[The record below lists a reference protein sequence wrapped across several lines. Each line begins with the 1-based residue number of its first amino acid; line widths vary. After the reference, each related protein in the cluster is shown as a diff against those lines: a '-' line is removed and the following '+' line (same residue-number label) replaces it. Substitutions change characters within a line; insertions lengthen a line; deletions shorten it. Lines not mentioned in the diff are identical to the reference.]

1 MDKERYIFEKF
12 RSKLNGDDCAVIGE
26 RAYCKDLFVEGVH
39 FRHGWLSLREIG
51 AKAMLVNISDMIATN
66 ARAKYALLGL
76 ALPREIGTREIDEL
90 CAGVSETAREWGIR
104 IIGGDTIGSDR
115 IALSVSLIGK
125 CKRPVFRSGA
135 RVGDLIAHTGE
146 LGSVGRD
153 LAVLL
158 RDEISPAS
166 SQMQNRND
174 KISSL
179 QDPSDEVRSPG
190 DKISPALAE
199 LQSLDAETST
209 QNFAVQEG
217 SGFDGLGGSDGV
229 GIFDGKISARYG
241 GELTVQGFSN
251 GISAQGSGGKILA
264 PSTECGIST
273 QSLGNGIFMQSFE
286 GGNSARN
293 SDACALRR
301 ASQSFVAQNQDGEF
315 FAKNFATQNLDTG
328 NSTGNFVAQNL
339 GAGNFTTQNLG
350 TENSAENFTT
360 QDSASCNSTGNFV
373 APATKF
379 SEGRVAVEP
388 VVKAGEQNFIAS
400 IAAKSS
406 GENFTEAPVMKLAAE
421 NSARLTT
428 ENSVEQSISK
438 SAAENSVTP
447 LDMKFAEGISVQ
459 TAVKFAEEK
468 STCEIRGAL
477 AAGNFDS
484 DAECAKSAAENS
496 SAETSCVD
504 FERGN
509 STAASEGAQDLR
521 QNFAAKLPVQ
531 GSEQRNPASE
541 ILKCENAAAETIA
554 LKDDMSESLALENSA
569 PKKEPSVKFAPRN
582 PVLKN
587 SAPQTDALANFVL
600 QNDTSAA
607 NSMFK
612 NTASASSA
620 SQNLVPRND
629 LSASAAV
636 ENSTP
641 KSPVASVL
649 QNFTCENSAIQ
660 NAAQQE
666 GMSASLELQNSAL
679 RNSEPQNFMSQ
690 NSTAQNPTCENS
702 APQSPVCEGSVF
714 DLREDLRAQISKNSR
729 FVRPVLR
736 DKFFYKAAK
745 LISAAMDISDGLAQD
760 LPRLLEASGVG
771 ARWIA
776 RPSEA
781 ALQSGEEYEILF
793 SFAPKFLPKIYAIAA
808 KTGVSINIIAEV
820 CPRTP
825 QSSMEFHDSS
835 HHFVP

>member
-1 MDKERYIFEKF
+1 MDKERYIFDKF

-39 FRHGWLSLREIG
+39 FRRGWLSLREIG

-90 CAGVSETAREWGIR
+90 CEGVSETAREWGIR

-158 RDEISPAS
+158 RDEILPAS

-179 QDPSDEVRSPG
+179 QGSSDEVRSLG
-190 DKISPALAE
+190 DKISPAYVKP
-199 LQSLDAETST
+199 QRLDAENSA
-209 QNFAVQEG
+209 QNFAAQEG
-217 SGFDGLGGSDGV
+217 GGCVGLGGPDGFGIV
-229 GIFDGKISARYG
+229 GREISARSG
-241 GELTVQGFSN
+241 GELTVQSFGN
-251 GISAQGSGGKILA
+251 GISAQGSGGKIPA
-264 PSTECGIST
+264 PSTECEIST
-273 QSLGNGIFMQSFE
+273 QSFDSGSF
-286 GGNSARN
+286 ARN
-293 SDACALRR
+293 LDTCTSRGTAR
-301 ASQSFVAQNQDGEF
+301 S
-315 FAKNFATQNLDTG
+315 FATQNRDAAFLRK
-328 NSTGNFVAQNL
+328 
-339 GAGNFTTQNLG
+339 NFTLQYLDA
-350 TENSAENFTT
+350 ENSAENFTT
-360 QDSASCNSTGNFV
+360 QDFASGNSTGNFT

-379 SEGRVAVEP
+379 SEDRAAAEP
-388 VVKAGEQNFIAS
+388 VVKAGEQNFIAPL
-400 IAAKSS
+400 AAKCG

-421 NSARLTT
+421 NST
-428 ENSVEQSISK
+428 EPPISK
-438 SAAENSVTP
+438 PAAENSAAP
-447 LDMKFAEGISVQ
+447 LDMKFAEGISAQ
-459 TAVKFAEEK
+459 TAVKFDEEK

-477 AAGNFDS
+477 AARNFDS
-484 DAECAKSAAENS
+484 DAECAKSAVGNS

-521 QNFAAKLPVQ
+521 QNFALKLPVQ
-531 GSEQRNPASE
+531 GSAQRSRASE
-541 ILKCENAAAETIA
+541 ILKYENAAAEVLA
-554 LKDDMSESLALENSA
+554 LKDDMSESLASA
-569 PKKEPSVKFAPRN
+569 NFIPEKEPSVKLAPE
-582 PVLKN
+582 N
-587 SAPQTDALANFVL
+587 SALENSMPQTGALANSAL
-600 QNDTSAA
+600 QNDTSVT

-612 NTASASSA
+612 NTASASPA

-629 LSASAAV
+629 LSASSAI
-636 ENSTP
+636 ENFAP
-641 KSPVASVL
+641 KSPVAPAF
-649 QNFTCENSAIQ
+649 QNFTCETSALQ
-660 NAAQQE
+660 SAAQE
-666 GMSASLELQNSAL
+666 GDMSASPELQNSAL

-690 NSTAQNPTCENS
+690 
-702 APQSPVCEGSVF
+702 SPVCEGLVF

-729 FVRPVLR
+729 FVRPILR

-745 LISAAMDISDGLAQD
+745 FISAAMDISDGLAQD

-825 QSSMEFHDSS
+825 QSSMEFRGSS
-835 HHFVP
+835 HHFEP

>member
-1 MDKERYIFEKF
+1 MDQERYIFEKF
-12 RSKLNGDDCAVIGE
+12 RSKFSGDDCAVIGE

-39 FRHGWLSLREIG
+39 FRRGWLSLREIG

-158 RDEISPAS
+158 RYEISPAS
-166 SQMQNRND
+166 SQTQNRND

-190 DKISPALAE
+190 DKISPARAE
-199 LQSLDAETST
+199 PQSLDAETSA
-209 QNFAVQEG
+209 QNFAAQEVG
-217 SGFDGLGGSDGV
+217 CLNGLSGSDASSDFG
-229 GIFDGKISARYG
+229 GRIS
-241 GELTVQGFSN
+241 V
-251 GISAQGSGGKILA
+251 
-264 PSTECGIST
+264 PSPDD
-273 QSLGNGIFMQSFE
+273 
-286 GGNSARN
+286 GNSARN
-293 SDACALRR
+293 SDAAALHS
-301 ASQSFVAQNQDGEF
+301 ASQSFAAQNSDTRASHDGLQGST
-315 FAKNFATQNLDTG
+315 AKNRDAEFA
-328 NSTGNFVAQNL
+328 AR
-339 GAGNFTTQNLG
+339 
-350 TENSAENFTT
+350 NSAENFIV
-360 QDSASCNSTGNFV
+360 QNSDARNFTENFT

-379 SEGRVAVEP
+379 GESRAAAEP
-388 VVKAGEQNFIAS
+388 AAKASEQNFIAPF
-400 IAAKSS
+400 AAKCG
-406 GENFTEAPVMKLAAE
+406 GENFTEAPAMKLAAE

-428 ENSVEQSISK
+428 ENSAEQSIPK
-438 SAAENSVTP
+438 PVAENSATP
-447 LDMKFAEGISVQ
+447 LDMKFAEGISAQ
-459 TAVKFAEEK
+459 TAVKFDEEK
-468 STCEIRGAL
+468 STCEIRDAL

-484 DAECAKSAAENS
+484 DAERAKSAAGNS

-509 STAASEGAQDLR
+509 STAAGEDAQDLR
-521 QNFAAKLPVQ
+521 QNFMANLPAQ
-531 GSEQRNPASE
+531 GSAERSRASE
-541 ILKCENAAAETIA
+541 ILKCENAAAEVLA
-554 LKDDMSESLALENSA
+554 LKDDMSESLAPANSI
-569 PKKEPSVKFAPRN
+569 PEKEPFVKLAPRN
-582 PVLKN
+582 PAFENSVPQTGAFAN
-587 SAPQTDALANFVL
+587 SAL
-600 QNDTSAA
+600 QNDGSATNPA
-607 NSMFK
+607 FK
-612 NTASASSA
+612 NGASVSPASESLTLRDDLFASSA
-620 SQNLVPRND
+620 I
-629 LSASAAV
+629 
-636 ENSTP
+636 ENFAP
-641 KSPVASVL
+641 KSPIASVL
-649 QNFTCENSAIQ
+649 QNFTCETSAIQ

-666 GMSASLELQNSAL
+666 GMSANLELQNSAL

-690 NSTAQNPTCENS
+690 NSTAQSLACENS
-702 APQSPVCEGSVF
+702 VSQSPAYEGSVF
-714 DLREDLRAQISKNSR
+714 ELREDLRAKISKNSR

-745 LISAAMDISDGLAQD
+745 FISAAMDISDGLAQD

-781 ALQSGEEYEILF
+781 AMQSGEEYEILF

-808 KTGVSINIIAEV
+808 KAGVAINIIAEV

-825 QSSMEFHDSS
+825 QSSMEFRGSS
-835 HHFVP
+835 HHFEP

>member
-26 RAYCKDLFVEGVH
+26 RAYCTDLFVEGVH
-39 FRHGWLSLREIG
+39 FRRGWLSLREIG

-66 ARAKYALLGL
+66 ARAKYALLGF

-146 LGSVGRD
+146 LGGVGRD
-153 LAVLL
+153 LVLLL

-166 SQMQNRND
+166 SQTQNLDD

-179 QDPSDEVRSPG
+179 QGLSDEVRSPG
-190 DKISPALAE
+190 DKISSARAE
-199 LQSLDAETST
+199 PQSLDTETSA

-217 SGFDGLGGSDGV
+217 SGFDGLSGSDS
-229 GIFDGKISARYG
+229 FG
-241 GELTVQGFSN
+241 GF
-251 GISAQGSGGKILA
+251 GG
-264 PSTECGIST
+264 GIST
-273 QSLGNGIFMQSFE
+273 RNFDGGISVPSPG

-293 SDACALRR
+293 LDAAALHS
-301 ASQSFVAQNQDGEF
+301 ASQSFVAQNSDTRTSQDGLQGSAAQNQDTEF
-315 FAKNFATQNLDTG
+315 FEQNLNVR
-328 NSTGNFVAQNL
+328 NSTGNFMAQNSS
-339 GAGNFTTQNLG
+339 AGNFT
-350 TENSAENFTT
+350 EASA
-360 QDSASCNSTGNFV
+360 
-373 APATKF
+373 
-379 SEGRVAVEP
+379 
-388 VVKAGEQNFIAS
+388 
-400 IAAKSS
+400 
-406 GENFTEAPVMKLAAE
+406 MKLAAE
-421 NSARLTT
+421 SSA
-428 ENSVEQSISK
+428 EPSSSK
-438 SAAENSVTP
+438 TASENSVTP
-447 LDMKFAEGISVQ
+447 LDMKFAEDISAQ
-459 TAVKFAEEK
+459 TAVKFDEEK
-468 STCEIRGAL
+468 SACEIRGAL
-477 AAGNFDS
+477 AAG
-484 DAECAKSAAENS
+484 NS

-521 QNFAAKLPVQ
+521 QNFALKLPVQ
-531 GSEQRNPASE
+531 GSAQRSRASE
-541 ILKCENAAAETIA
+541 ILKYENAAAEVLA
-554 LKDDMSESLALENSA
+554 LKDDISESLASA
-569 PKKEPSVKFAPRN
+569 NFIPEKEPSVKLAPE
-582 PVLKN
+582 N
-587 SAPQTDALANFVL
+587 SALENSMPQTGALANSAL

-607 NSMFK
+607 NSTFK
-612 NTASASSA
+612 NVASASPA
-620 SQNLVPRND
+620 LQNLVPQDD
-629 LSASAAV
+629 LFASSAV
-636 ENSTP
+636 ENFAP
-641 KSPVASVL
+641 KSPAAPTL
-649 QNFTCENSAIQ
+649 QNFTCEISAPQ
-660 NAAQQE
+660 STTQQE
-666 GMSASLELQNSAL
+666 GMSVGPTSQNSAA
-679 RNSEPQNFMSQ
+679 
-690 NSTAQNPTCENS
+690 NSTAQSLACENS
-702 APQSPVCEGSVF
+702 VSQSPACGDSVF

-736 DKFFYKAAK
+736 DKFVYKAAK

-825 QSSMEFHDSS
+825 QSSMEFRGSS